1 MGFKVPRGCPPVTHL
16 AFADDVIIFVNGS
29 SASLKNIMQVL
40 ELYQKISGQ
49 LVNTQK
55 CGYLVQPSTSP
66 ACRRVIER
74 IAGFSR

>member
-1 MGFKVPRGCPPVTHL
+1 MGFKVPRGRRPVSHL
-16 AFADDVIIFVNGS
+16 AFTDHVIIFANGY

-40 ELYQKISGQ
+40 ELYQKMSGQ